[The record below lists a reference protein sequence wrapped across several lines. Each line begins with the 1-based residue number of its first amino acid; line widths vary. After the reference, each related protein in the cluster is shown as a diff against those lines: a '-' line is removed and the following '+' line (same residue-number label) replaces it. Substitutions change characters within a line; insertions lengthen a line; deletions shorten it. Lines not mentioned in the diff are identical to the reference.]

1 MTYKM
6 HEKVEG
12 RGYFIGYKC
21 KHCGRSENDHK
32 ATGNNC
38 VKDARKTIQEYSAA
52 VFEASEKKP
61 EFVKF
66 II

>member
-12 RGYFIGYKC
+12 RGYFVGYKC
-21 KHCGRSENDHK
+21 KRCGRSQQDHK
-32 ATGNNC
+32 ATGQNC
-38 VKDARKTIQEYSAA
+38 VKDARKTIQEYSAE
-52 VFEASEKKP
+52 VFEADEKKP

>member
-12 RGYFIGYKC
+12 RGYFVGYKC
-21 KHCGRSENDHK
+21 KNCGRSEDEHK
-32 ATGNNC
+32 ASGKNC
-38 VKDARKTIQEYSAA
+38 VKDARKTIQEYSAE
-52 VFEASEKKP
+52 VFEANEKKP

>member
-12 RGYFIGYKC
+12 RGYFVGYKC
-21 KHCGRSENDHK
+21 KNCSRSKDEHK
-32 ATGNNC
+32 ASGNNC
-38 VKDARKTIQEYSAA
+38 VKDARKTIQEYSAE
-52 VFEASEKKP
+52 VFEADEKKP

>member
-21 KHCGRSENDHK
+21 KNCGRSEDEHK
-32 ATGNNC
+32 ASGNNC
-38 VKDARKTIQEYSAA
+38 VKDARKTIQEYSAE
-52 VFEASEKKP
+52 VFEADEKKP

>member
-12 RGYFIGYKC
+12 RGYFVGYKC
-21 KHCGRSENDHK
+21 KNCGRSEDEHK
-32 ATGNNC
+32 ASGNNC
-38 VKDARKTIQEYSAA
+38 VKDARKTLQEYSAE
-52 VFEASEKKP
+52 VFEADEKKP

>member
-1 MTYKM
+1 MTFKM

-12 RGYFIGYKC
+12 RGYFVGYKC
-21 KHCGRSENDHK
+21 KNCGRSEDGHK
-32 ATGNNC
+32 ATGQNC
-38 VKDARKTIQEYSAA
+38 VKDARKTIQEYSAE
-52 VFEASEKKP
+52 VFEANEKKP